1 MSQMI
6 VAARLNPKH
15 VPQEVID
22 RVASDEVRA
31 AKAKARAEAVA
42 EYSAEQERAKMV
54 EISRNRMLAGM
65 DAAIRR
71 KIYRRRNP
79 VARLIA
85 RVATVYATMIGMVM
99 SWQEVGETL
108 GLWERVQE

>member
-22 RVASDEVRA
+22 RIASDEVRA

-42 EYSAEQERAKMV
+42 
-54 EISRNRMLAGM
+54 
-65 DAAIRR
+65 
-71 KIYRRRNP
+71 
-79 VARLIA
+79 
-85 RVATVYATMIGMVM
+85 
-99 SWQEVGETL
+99 
-108 GLWERVQE
+108 

>member
-42 EYSAEQERAKMV
+42 EYGAELERLRTA
-54 EISRNRMLAGM
+54 EAGRNRMLAGM

-85 RVATVYATMIGMVM
+85 RVVNVYATMIGMAM

-108 GLWERVQE
+108 GLWERIDA

>member
-42 EYSAEQERAKMV
+42 QYSAELERLRTA
-54 EISRNRMLAGM
+54 EAGRNRMLAGM

-71 KIYRRRNP
+71 RIYRRRNP

-85 RVATVYATMIGMVM
+85 RVATVYATMIGMAM

-108 GLWERVQE
+108 GLWERIDA

>member
-31 AKAKARAEAVA
+31 AKARARSEAVA
-42 EYSAEQERAKMV
+42 RYDAEIERLRQA
-54 EISRNRMLAGM
+54 ERSRNGKNAREC
-65 DAAIRR
+65 AAIRR
-71 KIYRRRNP
+71 KLYRRKNP
-79 VARLIA
+79 VARFFGRIA
-85 RVATVYATMIGMVM
+85 TAYATAIGMAM
-99 SWQEVGETL
+99 SWQEIGETL
-108 GLWERVQE
+108 GLWERIEA